1 MCLEPCSVEQEAT
14 IEDNDIDGYICF
26 IESLKLFQDGI
37 SNLGL
42 DVERN
47 FPFDGI
53 LEALFDGTIDN
64 VDWSY
69 S

>member
-1 MCLEPCSVEQEAT
+1 MDHLDHCLS
-14 IEDNDIDGYICF
+14 Y
-26 IESLKLFQDGI
+26 SQDGI

-47 FPFDGI
+47 IPLDGI
-53 LEALFDGTIDN
+53 LEALLDGNLDG